1 MIIAKSKLPSLVAV
15 GLLIAAPFAIAQEPD
30 DTEKPPVYQ
39 VELLIFQHMDQSQ
52 TTSEIPRMPEPE
64 IADILEQ
71 DLPRLESTKQNES
84 TNTITSDD
92 ATYWS
97 LLDPSQLLLSNVS
110 QRLDTLGAYQLISH
124 TGWLQTAP
132 DVALA
137 NEIPLAELG
146 IGFDQATGSIK
157 LLKRRYLHLAVDV
170 SLATDDRDA
179 FQVFSAPKAAPAIN
193 DSRRIR
199 LEKLV
204 YFDQPQFG
212 IIAMVAR
219 SETELDLPQ

>member
-1 MIIAKSKLPSLVAV
+1 MIKVKSKLPCLAAVAILLVAPYAV
-15 GLLIAAPFAIAQEPD
+15 AQETED
-30 DTEKPPVYQ
+30 AEKPPVYQ
-39 VELLIFQHMDQSQ
+39 VELLIFQHMDQTQ
-52 TTSEIPRMPEPE
+52 TTSETLRMPEAE

-71 DLPRLESTKQNES
+71 DLPRLEATRQSE
-84 TNTITSDD
+84 
-92 ATYWS
+92 ATYAIAGENDANWR
-97 LLDPSQLLLSNVS
+97 LLDTSQLLLNNIS
-110 QRLDTLGAYQLISH
+110 QRLDNLGAYHLITH

-132 DVALA
+132 DVAEA
-137 NEIPLAELG
+137 NEILLADLG
-146 IGFDQATGSIK
+146 IALDQATGSIK

-170 SLATDDRDA
+170 SLGTDERDA
-179 FQVFSAPKAAPAIN
+179 FQVFSAPKATPAIN

-219 SETELDLPQ
+219 SEAELDLPE

>member
-1 MIIAKSKLPSLVAV
+1 MIKVKSKLLCLATVA
-15 GLLIAAPFAIAQEPD
+15 LLIAAPYAIAQEAED
-30 DTEKPPVYQ
+30 AEKPPVYQ
-39 VELLIFQHMDQSQ
+39 VELLIFQHMDQTR
-52 TTSEIPRMPEPE
+52 TTSEILRMPEAE

-71 DLPRLESTKQNES
+71 DLPRLATTQDPESAYAIAGN
-84 TNTITSDD
+84 N
-92 ATYWS
+92 ATFWQ
-97 LLDPSQLLLSNVS
+97 LLDSNQLLLNNVS
-110 QRLDTLGAYQLISH
+110 QRLDKLSAYHLISH

-137 NEIPLAELG
+137 NAIPLAELG
-146 IGFDQATGSIK
+146 IGFDQATGNIK

-170 SLATDDRDA
+170 SLATGDRDA

-199 LEKLV
+199 LEQLV

-219 SETELDLPQ
+219 SEAELDLPQ

>member
-1 MIIAKSKLPSLVAV
+1 MITAKSKLPCLVAV
-15 GLLIAAPFAIAQEPD
+15 SLLIAAPFAIAQEPGN
-30 DTEKPPVYQ
+30 TEQPPVYQ
-39 VELLIFQHMDQSQ
+39 VELLIFQHVDQSQ
-52 TTSEIPRMPEPE
+52 TTSEILRMPEAE

-71 DLPRLESTKQNES
+71 DLPRLESRQQSET
-84 TNTITSDD
+84 
-92 ATYWS
+92 TYAIAGDNPANWR
-97 LLDPSQLLLSNVS
+97 LLDTSQLLLNNVS
-110 QRLDTLGAYQLISH
+110 QRLDKLDAYHLITH

-132 DVALA
+132 DVAEA
-137 NEIPLAELG
+137 NEIFLEDLG
-146 IGFDQATGSIK
+146 IDLDQATGSIK

-170 SLATDDRDA
+170 SLGTEDRDA

-219 SETELDLPQ
+219 SEVDLELTQ